1 MIVIMARPLRIQN
14 EGGWYHV
21 INRGI
26 DRSSIYRDE
35 RDRKHFLEVL
45 ENASGM
51 QMLEVHGFVLMGN
64 HYHLIVRVPEGNLS
78 QAMQWVN
85 VSYSVWFNRRHG
97 RIGPLFQGRFKSVPI
112 EDGGWLYQLSQ
123 YVHLNPVRVRWLGLD
138 KRGRRLEGL
147 GLKGVE
153 SAEEAAERLRVLRSH
168 KWSSYRY
175 YAGYERAP
183 GWLHLGTI
191 LERAGGKSGEE
202 RAKNYRAE
210 LEGYV
215 KGGYEEDWAARLKN
229 GVAVGTDEFISR
241 IKRGIEKV
249 NREWGNKREIR
260 RRWTFPE
267 VVKAV
272 ETARG
277 ESWEQFAER
286 HGDYGRDL
294 VLCMARENTG
304 LTLRELGEA
313 AGGMDYAAVG
323 EAVRRLRKRLKEDRS
338 IRKAYKHAVQILQI

>member
-1 MIVIMARPLRIQN
+1 MARPLRIQN

-26 DRSSIYRDE
+26 DRGSIYRDA
-35 RDRKHFLEVL
+35 RDRRHFLELL
-45 ENASGM
+45 EAASGM
-51 QMLEVHGFVLMGN
+51 HMVEVHGYVLMGN
-64 HYHLIVRVPEGNLS
+64 HYHLILRVPEGNLS

-97 RIGPLFQGRFKSVPI
+97 RIGPLFQGRFKSVPV
-112 EDGGWLYQLSQ
+112 ENGGWLYQLSQ

-147 GLKGVE
+147 GLKGAE

-168 KWSSYRY
+168 EWSSYKY

-183 GWLHLGTI
+183 RWLHVGTI
-191 LERAGGKSGEE
+191 LERAGGKSVEE
-202 RAKNYRAE
+202 RARKYRAE

-215 KGGYEEDWAARLKN
+215 KGGYEEDWAWRLRN
-229 GVAVGTDEFISR
+229 GLAVGTGEFISR
-241 IKRGIEKV
+241 IKRGVEKV
-249 NREWGNKREIR
+249 NREWGSKREIR
-260 RRWTFPE
+260 CRRTFPE
-267 VVKAV
+267 VVNAV

-277 ESWEQFAER
+277 EKWGEFAER
-286 HGDYGRDL
+286 HGDFGRDL
-294 VLCMARENTG
+294 VLSIARESTG
-304 LTLRELGEA
+304 LTLRELGEL

-323 EAVRRLRKRLKEDRS
+323 EAVRRLRKRLKDDRS
-338 IRKAYKHAVQILQI
+338 VRRVYKHALQILQIET